1 MHSFRNN
8 IQLEGNLG
16 KDAEIKTT
24 ANGDVVNFTLAVNE
38 QWTDKKNVVH
48 KHTDWFDVE
57 VWGPKTKNAATL
69 KKGTPIMLEG
79 KFRTG
84 SYTSKDNVQHRTWTI
99 TANAIRRIDYN
110 NQPAEIISDANED
123 AE

>member
-16 KDAEIKTT
+16 KDAELKTT
-24 ANGDVVNFTLAVNE
+24 ASGDVVNFTLAVNE

-48 KHTDWFDVE
+48 KQTDWFDVE
-57 VWGPKTKNAATL
+57 VWGPKTKTAATL
-69 KKGTPIMLEG
+69 KKGTPIMIAG
-79 KFRTG
+79 KVRTG
-84 SYTSKDNVQHRTWTI
+84 AYTPKGSDVQHRTWTI
-99 TANAIRRIDYN
+99 TANMIRRIDYN
-110 NQPAEIISDANED
+110 QSETISDANED

>member
-16 KDAEIKTT
+16 KDAELRTT
-24 ANGDVVNFTLAVNE
+24 ASGDVVNFTLAVNE

-48 KHTDWFDVE
+48 KQTDWFDVE
-57 VWGPKTKNAATL
+57 VWGPKTKTAATL
-69 KKGTPIMLEG
+69 KKGTPIMLAG
-79 KFRTG
+79 KVRTG
-84 SYTSKDNVQHRTWTI
+84 SYTSKDNVQQRTWTI
-99 TANAIRRIDYN
+99 TANMIRRIDYN
-110 NQPAEIISDANED
+110 QSETVSDANED